1 MDNVPGPG
9 SQSGV
14 KLDCSYAHGVPGRQN
29 RAPGA
34 PGAPGAVGARE
45 KAGRDSTLYEQQVGF
60 SEGWGGWR
68 TRSTRDGALGSKDRV
83 AEVLGSAELREEAS
97 WMVTSSA
104 HPPHDYKR
112 AAAPP
117 PPSPW
122 PTMAK
127 TGPRFWSSVF
137 RSSHFTPESQGYH
150 PPYFPS
156 RALKI

>member
-1 MDNVPGPG
+1 MCQAQGVSLESNWTVAMLMAGLGDRTGLQGPRCG
-9 SQSGV
+9 RSQNWLKQPERKQIGIQLCMNNRWAFL
-14 KLDCSYAHGVPGRQN
+14 KGGEAGER
-29 RAPGA
+29 RAP
-34 PGAPGAVGARE
+34 VM
-45 KAGRDSTLYEQQVGF
+45 
-60 SEGWGGWR
+60 
-68 TRSTRDGALGSKDRV
+68 DRV
-83 AEVLGSAELREEAS
+83 PEVLGSAELREEAS
-97 WMVTSSA
+97 WMVTNSA

-112 AAAPP
+112 AAAAP

-156 RALKI
+156 RVLKI